1 VVTAF
6 ALGVGLVLMYLVK
19 ATKTLR
25 VSREGELEGLDIHE
39 HGMPAYHP
47 EPQFMGYSSGP
58 GSFSRST
65 EEESAALDARA
76 QV

>member
-1 VVTAF
+1 M
-6 ALGVGLVLMYLVK
+6 VLMYLVK
-19 ATKTLR
+19 STKTLR
-25 VSREGELEGLDIHE
+25 VSREGELEGIDIHE

-47 EPQFMGYSSGP
+47 ESQFMGYSAGA
-58 GSFSRST
+58 GSFSSRSN